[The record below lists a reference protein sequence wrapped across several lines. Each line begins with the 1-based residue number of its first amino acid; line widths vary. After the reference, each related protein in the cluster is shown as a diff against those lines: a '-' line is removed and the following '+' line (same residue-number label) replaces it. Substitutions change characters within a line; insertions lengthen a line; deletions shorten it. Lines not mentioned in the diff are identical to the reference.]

1 MVEINEALTLKV
13 GHLSRL
19 ALSEKE
25 VKTFTA
31 QIGTILQYVDLLQ
44 EVNVDGIVP
53 MTHPLALENR
63 PDLKAP
69 LRKDEAKPFPR
80 DESGKPKV
88 LQHAPD
94 VLFDGFKVPPIL

>member
-13 GHLSRL
+13 GHLARL
-19 ALSEKE
+19 ALSEHE

-31 QIGTILQYVDLLQ
+31 QLGMILKYVEQLQ
-44 EVNVDGIVP
+44 EVNVDGVEP
-53 MTHPLALENR
+53 MTHPFNDRADLA
-63 PDLKAP
+63 AP

-80 DESGKPKV
+80 DENGKPKV
-88 LQHAPD
+88 LRHAPE